1 MPDNFVMAQFLSIR
15 LRALA
20 LAVGQPIV
28 CSVWWGPMAEEVLAQ
43 EGLSY
48 EQWQKFGKRE
58 SKHSHHITQS
68 RVLLIVR
75 VAVDVLL
82 LQKAASGCCF
92 RKRAK

>member
-1 MPDNFVMAQFLSIR
+1 
-15 LRALA
+15 
-20 LAVGQPIV
+20 
-28 CSVWWGPMAEEVLAQ
+28 MAEEVLAQ

-82 LQKAASGCCF
+82 LLLLLLFLLLQKAASGCCF